1 MSGEKGNM
9 TQEQITAY
17 QEVRKTLIERLR
29 RLEIAG
35 SLLDDMSLFQLMNL
49 LWLMAGH
56 VSYLGVYPN
65 TCWTLEEL
73 FGKDALFDK
82 PSEQRAQSAK
92 IESESKPVVN

>member
-1 MSGEKGNM
+1 MS

-17 QEVRKTLIERLR
+17 QEVRKTLVERLR
-29 RLEIAG
+29 RLEIAPA
-35 SLLDDMSLFQLMNL
+35 LLDDLSVFQLVNL

-73 FGKDALFDK
+73 LGKDALFDK
-82 PSEQRAQSAK
+82 PSEQRQTK
-92 IESESKPVVN
+92 FESEPKPESKPVVN